1 MESDT
6 NTKQNEN
13 SELTFLARK
22 GGCLCSPAKRS
33 TMTSSKSRSFSCRQV
48 RTREVQVDMGAPY
61 NLSAIDEDRAIDFT
75 NNFLFKKKKMKEN
88 QTPSLL
94 LY

>member
-6 NTKQNEN
+6 NAKQNEN
-13 SELTFLARK
+13 LVLTFLARK

-33 TMTSSKSRSFSCRQV
+33 TGTSSKSKSFSCRQV

-61 NLSAIDEDRAIDFT
+61 NLSAIDEDRAIGFT
-75 NNFLFKKKKMKEN
+75 NNYSFFYWMKEN
-88 QTPSLL
+88 LTPSLL